1 VDIQPL
7 PASWRDNKFF
17 ILNRMFSFS
26 YNVPVG
32 FYTKQGAIHILQGGR
47 LMSRRV
53 IMLSVAVLFGMQ
65 AGLAMAANPDTG
77 PGCGLGKLAWGDYK
91 HQKNIGPQVL
101 MATTNGTFGS
111 QTFGISTGTSG
122 CTNDGKV
129 MAEQKTTLFA
139 QLNFENL
146 SQEMAQGQGEHLAS
160 LATLMGVPAEQQ
172 HAFFAMTQ
180 ERYTSLVKTGEASP
194 VAMVKAINDAI
205 ASHPVLAQ
213 VSTR

>member
-1 VDIQPL
+1 MSKKVL
-7 PASWRDNKFF
+7 
-17 ILNRMFSFS
+17 IL
-26 YNVPVG
+26 
-32 FYTKQGAIHILQGGR
+32 T
-47 LMSRRV
+47 
-53 IMLSVAVLFGMQ
+53 VAVLFSVQ

-91 HQKNIGPQVL
+91 GQKEIAPQVM

-111 QTFGISTGTSG
+111 GTFGISSGTSG
-122 CTNDGKV
+122 CTNDGKI
-129 MAEQKTTLFA
+129 MSEHKTTMFA

-160 LATLMGVPAEQQ
+160 LATLMGVPTEQQ
-172 HAFFAMTQ
+172 PAFFAMTQ
-180 ERYTSLVKTGEASP
+180 KQYTALIREGEASP

-205 ASHPVLAQ
+205 ATHPVLAK

>member
-1 VDIQPL
+1 
-7 PASWRDNKFF
+7 
-17 ILNRMFSFS
+17 
-26 YNVPVG
+26 
-32 FYTKQGAIHILQGGR
+32 
-47 LMSRRV
+47 MSKKV

-77 PGCGLGKLAWGDYK
+77 PGCGLGKLAWADFK
-91 HQKNIGPQVL
+91 NQKNIGPQVL

-122 CTNDGKV
+122 CSNDGKV
-129 MAEQKTTLFA
+129 WVEQKTTVFA
-139 QLNFENL
+139 ELNFESL

-160 LATLMGVPAEQQ
+160 LATLMGVPAEQ
-172 HAFFAMTQ
+172 HAAFFAMTQ
-180 ERYTSLVKTGEASP
+180 ERYTSLVKTGESSP

-205 ASHPVLAQ
+205 TTHPVLAH

>member
-1 VDIQPL
+1 MMKKVL
-7 PASWRDNKFF
+7 
-17 ILNRMFSFS
+17 
-26 YNVPVG
+26 V
-32 FYTKQGAIHILQGGR
+32 
-47 LMSRRV
+47 
-53 IMLSVAVLFGMQ
+53 LSVAVLFGMQ

-77 PGCGLGKLAWGDYK
+77 PGCGLGKLAWGDYA
-91 HQKNIGPQVL
+91 HQKNIAPQVM

-111 QTFGISTGTSG
+111 GTFGISSGTSG

-139 QLNFENL
+139 ELNFENL

-160 LATLMGVPAEQQ
+160 LATLMGVPAEHQ
-172 HAFFAMTQ
+172 AEFFAMTQ

-194 VAMVKAINDAI
+194 VAMVKAINSAI
-205 ASHPVLAQ
+205 ATHPVLAQ